1 MPTRNVFT
9 TKDNYIVVLA
19 MRKNARRSPFHM
31 HLLNLET
38 GWERARNII
47 LGARHYAF
55 TTGRIKL
62 SNSLLK
68 RGTDL
73 AEMVRAQH
81 IDGLIAPVREK
92 AVERKLL
99 RLPVPCVNVS
109 NVMPV
114 TRLPLVTQDDEA
126 AGRLAAEHLLAC
138 GCTMF
143 ACWGQRNARF
153 SQARVK
159 GFRHTLHERMPWAKC
174 VTGEGPS
181 LVAEEGAPL
190 VARMK
195 AWLKKLPRQ
204 LGVFGVLDPFALH
217 LIRAA
222 QESGRNVPE
231 DIAIIGAEDDEFWVD
246 FENVPLSSVKLPS
259 RQIGF
264 EAAALLHKLMGRDGR
279 MDGGGRKLA
288 ALPGE
293 LYLPVTAVSAR
304 RSTDVLFVEDEAVA
318 RAVAFIREHASENV
332 YVEDVVRAS
341 GISRSGLKVRFKQ
354 ALGRS
359 ILSEIQ
365 RVRIARV
372 QYFLRT
378 TDMKLTAIAEACDF
392 PSSPR
397 LNVLFRQ
404 ATGQTPGE
412 YRAMFRHE

>member
-1 MPTRNVFT
+1 M
-9 TKDNYIVVLA
+9 
-19 MRKNARRSPFHM
+19 KNKAPRRSFHM

-38 GWERARNII
+38 GWEYSRNII

-62 SNSLLK
+62 SNSPLK
-68 RGTDL
+68 RGAEL
-73 AEMVRAQH
+73 ADMVREQH
-81 IDGLIAPVREK
+81 IDGMIVLVREK
-92 AVERKLL
+92 AAERKLL
-99 RLPVPCVNVS
+99 RLPVPCVNIS
-109 NVMPV
+109 NVMPS

-126 AGRLAAEHLLAC
+126 VGRLAAEHLLAC
-138 GCTMF
+138 GCTAF

-153 SQARVK
+153 SQERIK
-159 GFRHTLHERMPWAKC
+159 GFRHTLHGRMPWAKC
-174 VTGEGPS
+174 VVGEGPALLS
-181 LVAEEGAPL
+181 EEGAPL
-190 VARMK
+190 IARMR
-195 AWLKKLPRQ
+195 AWLGKLPRR
-204 LGVFGVLDPFALH
+204 LGIFGVLDPFALH

-222 QESGRNVPE
+222 QEIGRTVPE
-231 DIAIIGAEDDEFWVD
+231 DIAIIGAGDDEFWVD
-246 FENVPLSSVKLPS
+246 FENVPLSSVKLPA

-264 EAAALLHKLMGRDGR
+264 EAAALLHKLMG
-279 MDGGGRKLA
+279 GRKPA
-288 ALPGE
+288 ASARRTPGE
-293 LYLPVTAVSAR
+293 LHLPVTAVSAR

-341 GISRSGLKVRFKQ
+341 GISRSGLKVRFRQ
-354 ALGRS
+354 ALGRP

-365 RVRIARV
+365 RVRIARA

-404 ATGQTPGE
+404 TTGQTPGE
-412 YRAMFRHE
+412 YRALFRHE

>member
-1 MPTRNVFT
+1 
-9 TKDNYIVVLA
+9 
-19 MRKNARRSPFHM
+19 M
-31 HLLNLET
+31 HLLNIGI
-38 GWERARNII
+38 GWEYGRDII

-55 TTGRIKL
+55 ATGHITL
-62 SNSLLK
+62 GNGMLK
-68 RGTDL
+68 RGAAL
-73 AEMVRAQH
+73 ENMARERR
-81 IDGLIAPVREK
+81 IDGIIARVRDK
-92 AVERKLL
+92 ALEQRLL
-99 RLPVPCVNVS
+99 RLPVPCVNIS
-109 NVMPV
+109 NVMPS

-126 AGRLAAEHLLAC
+126 VGRLAAEHLLAC
-138 GCTMF
+138 GCTTF

-153 SQARVK
+153 SQGRIK
-159 GFRHTLHERMPWAKC
+159 GFRGTLRGRAPWAKC
-174 VTGEGPS
+174 VVEEGPALPAKKDS
-181 LVAEEGAPL
+181 AHI
-190 VARMK
+190 ARMG

-204 LGVFGVLDPFALH
+204 LGIFGVLDPFALH

-222 QESGRNVPE
+222 QEIGRDVPE
-231 DIAIIGAEDDEFWVD
+231 DIAIIGAGDDEFWVD

-264 EAAALLHKLMGRDGR
+264 EAAALLHKLMDGR
-279 MDGGGRKLA
+279 KAA
-288 ALPGE
+288 ALSGE
-293 LYLPVTAVSAR
+293 LHLPVTAVSAR

-318 RAVAFIREHASENV
+318 RAVAFIREHAAENV
-332 YVEDVVRAS
+332 YVEDVARAS

>member
-1 MPTRNVFT
+1 
-9 TKDNYIVVLA
+9 
-19 MRKNARRSPFHM
+19 MRKNARQSPFHM

-38 GWERARNII
+38 GWEYSRNII

-62 SNSLLK
+62 SNSPLK

-73 AEMVRAQH
+73 AAMVREQH
-81 IDGLIAPVREK
+81 IDGMIALVREK

-99 RLPVPCVNVS
+99 RLPVPCVNIS
-109 NVMPV
+109 NVMPS

-126 AGRLAAEHLLAC
+126 VGRLAAEHLLAC
-138 GCTMF
+138 GCTTF

-153 SQARVK
+153 SQERIK
-159 GFRHTLHERMPWAKC
+159 GFRHTLHGRMPWAKC
-174 VTGEGPS
+174 VVGEGPA
-181 LVAEEGAPL
+181 LLAEEGAPL
-190 VARMK
+190 IARMR
-195 AWLKKLPRQ
+195 AWLGKLPRQ
-204 LGVFGVLDPFALH
+204 LGIFGVLDPFALH

-222 QESGRNVPE
+222 QEIGRNVPE
-231 DIAIIGAEDDEFWVD
+231 DIAIIGAGDDEFWVD

-264 EAAALLHKLMGRDGR
+264 EAAALLHKWMDGR
-279 MDGGGRKLA
+279 KVA

-293 LYLPVTAVSAR
+293 LHLPVTAVSAR